1 MSGKTR
7 TTPKAKKASK
17 KVNKNPA
24 VRSGHKGFIKGKS
37 GNPAGRPP
45 GSRNKMTH
53 LADAMLEGRGERVMR
68 TIIEAAENGEPWAAI
83 WVGNRLLPVRRSR
96 PFVFDLPP
104 IESVKDLPAAH
115 DAVLAA
121 VIPTKADNI
130 DGGEFVKNTKEPF
143 VPVDE
148 NASPTPDDENP
159 LPVVV
164 GYDDNGVFVPYPK
177 K

>member
-7 TTPKAKKASK
+7 TIPKAKKASK

-53 LADAMLEGRGERVMR
+53 LAEAMLEGRGERVMR

-121 VIPTKADNI
+121 VTRGEI
-130 DGGEFVKNTKEPF
+130 DLDIAERISGLLEAKRNAIETVELAEDVEAFKTYLKVK
-143 VPVDE
+143 
-148 NASPTPDDENP
+148 
-159 LPVVV
+159 
-164 GYDDNGVFVPYPK
+164 
-177 K
+177 